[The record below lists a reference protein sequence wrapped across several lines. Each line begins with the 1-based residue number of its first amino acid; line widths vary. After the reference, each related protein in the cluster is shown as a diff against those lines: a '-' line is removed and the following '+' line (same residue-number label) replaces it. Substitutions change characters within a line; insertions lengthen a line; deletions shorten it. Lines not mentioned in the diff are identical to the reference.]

1 MLAGTMI
8 TITIMTT
15 AMFTNII
22 TSMAITNG
30 QDTSVS

>member
-15 AMFTNII
+15 AMFTNI
-22 TSMAITNG
+22 TTNTTITNG
-30 QDTSVS
+30 

>member
-15 AMFTNII
+15 AMFTNTT
-22 TSMAITNG
+22 TSMAITNA

>member
-15 AMFTNII
+15 AMFTNI
-22 TSMAITNG
+22 TTNTTITNG